1 MLAWASSS
9 CESEPATSGEG
20 WPTAPPEEQGFDSAE
35 MASVVEE
42 IDALDLPVDSLQI
55 VRNGV
60 LILDAYFYPYL
71 GDRPHDIAS
80 VTKSVTSTLVGI
92 AIDQGLLTLDQN
104 MVASFPELVPVPPMD
119 DKADIELHHLLKMT
133 SGLDCGRTPGE
144 PELNEMLG
152 TDHFV
157 RYALELPMAVAPD
170 TEFAYCSPGSHVMS
184 AMVSKATGASAL
196 DFAWDNLFG
205 PLGIHEA
212 RWPTDPQ
219 GVNRGW
225 GDLQLHPHDMA
236 RIGQLFLD
244 GGTWNGAQVV
254 SNEWIEAATQSYVL
268 ADIDGTG
275 YGYHW
280 WVLAGAFEGVYEARG
295 RGGQGIIVWPDKA
308 LVAVF
313 TGRGV
318 DVRGDVALALA
329 EALKSDSPLSPNPEA
344 YARLNTAV
352 QNATEPPTAKP
363 VPPLPPA
370 AAEMSGKVY
379 RLEPNQFDVKC
390 ISLRFDS
397 PSEVW
402 FDLTLGSGAFELPVG
417 MDGVARFLE
426 DGPTGIPVGVLGEW
440 TEATVFS
447 MQYDELAGPNHL
459 RIRSS
464 FDAGSQSV
472 ELEFTDPG
480 AYFPAQTVAASS
492 VASCD

>member
-1 MLAWASSS
+1 M
-9 CESEPATSGEG
+9 P
-20 WPTAPPEEQGFDSAE
+20 
-35 MASVVEE
+35 
-42 IDALDLPVDSLQI
+42 
-55 VRNGV
+55 
-60 LILDAYFYPYL
+60 
-71 GDRPHDIAS
+71 
-80 VTKSVTSTLVGI
+80 
-92 AIDQGLLTLDQN
+92 
-104 MVASFPELVPVPPMD
+104 
-119 DKADIELHHLLKMT
+119 
-133 SGLDCGRTPGE
+133 
-144 PELNEMLG
+144 
-152 TDHFV
+152 
-157 RYALELPMAVAPD
+157 
-170 TEFAYCSPGSHVMS
+170 
-184 AMVSKATGASAL
+184 
-196 DFAWDNLFG
+196 
-205 PLGIHEA
+205 
-212 RWPTDPQ
+212 
-219 GVNRGW
+219 
-225 GDLQLHPHDMA
+225 
-236 RIGQLFLD
+236 
-244 GGTWNGAQVV
+244 
-254 SNEWIEAATQSYVL
+254 
-268 ADIDGTG
+268 
-275 YGYHW
+275 
-280 WVLAGAFEGVYEARG
+280 AGAFEGVYEARG

-352 QNATEPPTAKP
+352 QNATEPPLAKP
-363 VPPLPPA
+363 IPPLPPA
-370 AAEMSGKVY
+370 AAEISGKVY